1 MRRVICA
8 LALLM
13 SSAPAFAG
21 DFDVLRGSESV
32 GPARF
37 TNWSGF
43 YFGGQVGYSNVNTDF
58 SKATSSLVSFSLR
71 ELALEAED
79 NVSSWP
85 VLGQGNNSTTTFGG
99 FIGYSTQWQDLILSI
114 EGDYSRVNVTT
125 TAAELPIS
133 RRTSA
138 GGNTYDVTVLGSASL
153 HLTDY
158 GSLRARAGW
167 IFDNYFLPY
176 GFVGVAIGRSD
187 YTRASLVYGQENP
200 GSPPVVPCDN
210 VATPSCVDFSYFNS
224 DGNSAVMYGFT
235 VGGGLDVALTS
246 NIFLRGEFEY
256 VRFAPLADMTV
267 SVMSGRVGAGI
278 KF

>member
-1 MRRVICA
+1 MGRKGRSMRRVICA

-58 SKATSSLVSFSLR
+58 SKATSSLVAFSLR
-71 ELALEAED
+71 NTTLEQEQSP
-79 NVSSWP
+79 SSWP

-125 TAAELPIS
+125 TAAESPIS
-133 RRTSA
+133 RQTSA
-138 GGNTYDVTVLGSASL
+138 GGNNYDVTVLGSARLSHRL
-153 HLTDY
+153 RLAAGACGLDFRQLLLCLTALLVLPS
-158 GSLRARAGW
+158 GAATTPARPWSTARRARER
-167 IFDNYFLPY
+167 YP
-176 GFVGVAIGRSD
+176 AI
-187 YTRASLVYGQENP
+187 RARPRAASISLI
-200 GSPPVVPCDN
+200 ST
-210 VATPSCVDFSYFNS
+210 A
-224 DGNSAVMYGFT
+224 M
-235 VGGGLDVALTS
+235 
-246 NIFLRGEFEY
+246 
-256 VRFAPLADMTV
+256 
-267 SVMSGRVGAGI
+267 GI
-278 KF
+278 RR